1 MIKEGSYVIKDH
13 RNAIER
19 LQASKNKQENK
30 QAEVLCKVG
39 GGNGGE
45 KALMATYYFS
55 AQIG

>member
-19 LQASKNKQENK
+19 LQASKNKQANK

-39 GGNGGE
+39 GGKGG
-45 KALMATYYFS
+45 K
-55 AQIG
+55 